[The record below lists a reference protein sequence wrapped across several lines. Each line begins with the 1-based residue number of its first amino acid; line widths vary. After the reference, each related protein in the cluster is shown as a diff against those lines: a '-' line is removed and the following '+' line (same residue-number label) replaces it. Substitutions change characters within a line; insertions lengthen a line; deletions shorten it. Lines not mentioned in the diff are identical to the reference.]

1 MTMRAIL
8 LSVVWLAL
16 AACDGPRVE
25 TEPPPDQPASRSS
38 GGTMGA
44 VSKDAATTMARK
56 GLQDLGRDPGRYDF
70 TVGETD
76 TEWHVR
82 FAGKQPR
89 PPGDEVTFYV
99 NKQTGA
105 IRHLLGE

>member
-1 MTMRAIL
+1 
-8 LSVVWLAL
+8 
-16 AACDGPRVE
+16 
-25 TEPPPDQPASRSS
+25 
-38 GGTMGA
+38 
-44 VSKDAATTMARK
+44 MARK

-76 TEWHVR
+76 TEWAVR

-105 IRHLLGE
+105 IRHMLGE